1 MGDFNGAQ
9 NRINL
14 DPLLGTFWSVILVL
28 AIRIQ
33 NFLKSELV
41 RLVGFEQK
49 KNFENRTIFI
59 FELRWRPLPQI
70 VWGQIWV
77 ISFWL
82 ECSKSKDGWDI
93 KGTYKYPKNT
103 QNYPG
108 HGYISNFYPSME
120 PQEYPLSIEVC
131 LDLRLGFTVFRP
143 FCHIVGRL

>member
-59 FELRWRPLPQI
+59 FELQWRP
-70 VWGQIWV
+70 
-77 ISFWL
+77 
-82 ECSKSKDGWDI
+82 
-93 KGTYKYPKNT
+93 YPKLF
-103 QNYPG
+103 G
-108 HGYISNFYPSME
+108 VKFGSYIF
-120 PQEYPLSIEVC
+120 
-131 LDLRLGFTVFRP
+131 D
-143 FCHIVGRL
+143 